1 MNNRVFVAG
10 LLLAL
15 FLARG
20 SDAVERS
27 WCQLD
32 DPAAYRAA
40 LKPLGRAAPA
50 CPPIADPQTLPDE
63 LVLPMPCDERMVL
76 RKVVVGGKTLLD
88 QQTVYLGVPADEQ
101 SGLDS
106 LINGARTTVLAGS
119 FLTGSGPRDPQR
131 PESQTRLNGRSFYLG
146 KYVVTDPQYRAIS
159 LLGLDPIASPPA
171 EACSAFRAEIDDLLD
186 TQVRPAVGI
195 SWFDAIAFTRTY
207 SNWLLARDR
216 AAIAMG
222 RAPSLPWEQGSSS
235 YIRLPT
241 EAEWEYAARGGAVGR
256 DDQSLRVYRVRDP
269 RTGETRLPEMSEI
282 AVTSDFD
289 TNEQNPLSAVGR
301 KLPNL
306 LGLYDMIGNVDEIV
320 FDLFRLVRPDGLH
333 GQAGGH
339 IVKGGN
345 VFTSENELGVAHRR
359 EVPFFELSGETRAKT
374 TGFRIAL
381 TTPVFVAAKA
391 PDDPWGAGRQNPVFS
406 SALADARAELVAGHD
421 LTETERKSLLTE
433 AQRLSALLERP
444 AVSPRG
450 VNSRSITGGP
460 ERYARAWSFETGKGV
475 KADPAEA
482 IYWYGLAAADGQAK
496 ALVNL
501 GTMLVRGTGRPEGPD
516 PLDALL
522 LWEAAAARG
531 EAVAMYNLGV
541 LYEDG
546 VGVPKDLGQ
555 ARAWYERAAAHNHPG
570 ARASLRQLGG

>member
-1 MNNRVFVAG
+1 MSNRVFFAG
-10 LLLAL
+10 LLLAP
-15 FLARG
+15 FLARA

-40 LKPLGRAAPA
+40 FKPAGRTAPA
-50 CPPIADPQTLPDE
+50 CTPIADPQTLPDE

-76 RKVVVGGKTLLD
+76 RKVVIGSTTLLD
-88 QQTVYLGVPADEQ
+88 QQTVYLGVPGDEQ

-106 LINGARTTVLAGS
+106 LIKGARTAVLAGA

-131 PESQTRLNGRSFYLG
+131 PGSQSRLNGRSFYLG

-159 LLGLDPIASPPA
+159 LLGSDPTAAPPA
-171 EACSAFRAEIDDLLD
+171 EACSVFRAEIDGLRD

-256 DDQSLRVYRVRDP
+256 DDQSLRVYQVRDP
-269 RTGETRLPEMSEI
+269 RTGETRLPEMAEI
-282 AVTSDFD
+282 AVTSGLD
-289 TNEQNPLSAVGR
+289 TNEQNLLSAVGR

-333 GQAGGH
+333 GQAGGY

-359 EVPFFELSGETRAKT
+359 EVPFFELSGETRART

-406 SALADARAELVAGHD
+406 SALAAARAELLAGNNPA
-421 LTETERKSLLTE
+421 ERKSLLTE

-444 AVSPRG
+444 SVSPRG
-450 VNSRSITGGP
+450 VASRSVTGGP
-460 ERYARAWSFETGKGV
+460 QRYARAWSFETGKGV

-501 GTMLVRGTGRPEGPD
+501 GTMLVRGTGRPKGPD
-516 PLDALL
+516 PSDALL

-541 LYEDG
+541 LYESG
-546 VGVPKDLGQ
+546 VGVPKDFGQ
-555 ARAWYERAAAHNHPG
+555 ARAWYEQAAARNHPG